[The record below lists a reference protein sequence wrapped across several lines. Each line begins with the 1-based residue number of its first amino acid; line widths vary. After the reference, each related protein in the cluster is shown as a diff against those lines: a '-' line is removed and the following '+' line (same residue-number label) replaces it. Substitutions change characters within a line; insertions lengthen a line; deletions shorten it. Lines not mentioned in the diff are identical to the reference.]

1 MQQDRIFHLEVAT
14 ASALMSGDVLAMRTI
29 YNFYIRLTEA
39 IMYRTQSS
47 FKKHLINLLRGV
59 KLKETLAA
67 TRKASSEIY
76 VPQYFKLKT
85 KNFCHSIQY
94 FLLIEVSL
102 DICIC
107 SHMQLYLSQVQQNLL
122 LERSWNGDNLV
133 L

>member
-1 MQQDRIFHLEVAT
+1 MEVAT
-14 ASALMSGDVLAMRTI
+14 ASALMSRDVLAMGTI

-47 FKKHLINLLRGV
+47 LKKHLIKLLRGV

-67 TRKASSEIY
+67 TREASSEIY

>member
-14 ASALMSGDVLAMRTI
+14 ASALMSRDVLAMGTI

-47 FKKHLINLLRGV
+47 LKKHLIKLLRGV

-67 TRKASSEIY
+67 TREASSEIY